1 MDEGEQLVKS
11 AADFSIVGMKLC
23 NIREDG
29 EWFHVLLTS
38 KKSQVATMT
47 LAPGKASG
55 PKGNEHPKSEQV
67 LFVVEGE
74 VLAEIGDEKQT
85 LRKGDVVIVPAG
97 ADHRFVNH
105 GASTVVTLNVYAPPA
120 YDADEGE

>member
-1 MDEGEQLVKS
+1 
-11 AADFSIVGMKLC
+11 MKLC
-23 NIREDG
+23 NIRDSG
-29 EWFHVLLTS
+29 EFFRVLLTS

-47 LAPGKASG
+47 LAPGKSSG

-74 VLAEIGDEKQT
+74 VLAEIGGEKQT
-85 LRKGDVVIVPAG
+85 LRKGDVVIVPEG

-105 GASTVVTLNVYAPPA
+105 GGSTAVTLNLYAPPA
-120 YDADEGE
+120 YDSDEEE